1 MLKTIVVLPNGKE
14 LSSGVGMDN
23 AVKSVAITECVND
36 SQELSLGSACS
47 NMLELTL
54 ITPGGGFSVVEGDE
68 LEVYRQE
75 DAGIRHKVGIFTA
88 QKPVRTS
95 ANSLKIIAYDR
106 VCWLDQDVTD
116 WLKGLTGWPY
126 SLLELAQ
133 MTCRYC
139 GLELKNTE
147 IPNGPYA
154 VQKFAAQG
162 ITGRTI
168 MKWIGQIAGRF
179 CRATA
184 DGEIE
189 FAWYEPA
196 QVWVGNRDAAVS
208 WDKGE
213 VILSGPGATAE
224 NTAGNVTVTGERIAV
239 SHDAQGTAAIT
250 LPAELL
256 TYYGDSLS
264 YDDYQVEPV
273 ARVWLKGSDK
283 DVGTVYPDGIIQ
295 NVNTYTIAGNFLLT
309 AGDGDSL
316 KPIAQTLYE
325 QLRHV
330 TYTPCT
336 VRIPANYR
344 IRAGHAVRILDRN
357 GCTITTYVMT
367 KKQVGQ
373 VDVLECTG
381 SISRVSSMA
390 VNHVSYQ
397 ALSGKVLNLSAT
409 VDGLQAEN
417 RDTQG
422 RISGISLDVEGISSE
437 VSRQQTQ
444 LQGVHQQLT
453 QMRQNEAE
461 VELRIKSVEEQG
473 VQKVTT
479 ETGFTFDEKGLSI
492 SRSGTRMENLLRETG
507 MYVKRSGEVILQA
520 DREGV
525 AATDVSVRNYLVVG
539 DHARF
544 EDYGTDRT
552 ACFWI

>member
-36 SQELSLGSACS
+36 SQELSLGSVCS

-54 ITPGGGFSVVEGDE
+54 ITPGGGFSVMEGDE

-106 VCWLDQDVTD
+106 VCWLDQDMTS

-133 MTCRYC
+133 MTCRQC

-179 CRATA
+179 CRATP

-189 FAWYEPA
+189 FAWYEP
-196 QVWVGNRDAAVS
+196 VELWVGNREDAVI
-208 WDKGE
+208 WDRGE
-213 VILSGPGATAE
+213 VILSCPTVTAE
-224 NTAGNVTVTGERIAV
+224 NTAGNVTVTGELM
-239 SHDAQGTAAIT
+239 DASYEAEGTAVIT
-250 LPAELL
+250 LPEEML
-256 TYYGDSLS
+256 TYYRDSLS

-283 DVGTVYPDGIIQ
+283 DVGTVYPDGITQ
-295 NVNTYTIAGNFLLT
+295 NVNTYTIAGNFLLS

-325 QLRHV
+325 QLCNV

-336 VRIPANYR
+336 VRIPASFR

-373 VDVLECTG
+373 VDILECTG

-422 RISGISLDVEGISSE
+422 RVAGISLDVEGISSE

-444 LQGVHQQLT
+444 LQSVHQQLT
-453 QMRQNEAE
+453 QIRQNEAE

-492 SRSGTRMENLLRETG
+492 SRSDTRMENLLRETG

-525 AATDVSVRNYLVVG
+525 AAADVSVRNYLVVG